1 MNSNFISQPY
11 PRSCF
16 YSTSRYWVK
25 KEIFQHTLVI
35 LFRKFLE
42 ILAFPRLLGQAQHP
56 LLTLFVFLLPGL
68 DAVHPEQQN
77 SSSNAENTPTDYV
90 HLGTQPTPSYLYTSM
105 HTAKIVDGLGR
116 AGTCGWLLV
125 SNRCLFVSFILPGLH
140 SSLKKKILPT
150 SYSCDDQVKRRIN
163 VRTVL

>member
-1 MNSNFISQPY
+1 M
-11 PRSCF
+11 
-16 YSTSRYWVK
+16 K

-77 SSSNAENTPTDYV
+77 SSSNAKNTPTV
-90 HLGTQPTPSYLYTSM
+90 TYTLM
-105 HTAKIVDGLGR
+105 HTAYTQLPLHFYAHSQNR
-116 AGTCGWLLV
+116 GWSGNSWDLWMV
-125 SNRCLFVSFILPGLH
+125 AC
-140 SSLKKKILPT
+140 
-150 SYSCDDQVKRRIN
+150 
-163 VRTVL
+163 